1 LGVSSEDPVNK
12 LCDPMTKPVFSQG
25 LFFKSLLLKGVVR
38 IKLIQS
44 SVCECK
50 TDVNKKRKKNLAKCG
65 FRDLIGF

>member
-1 LGVSSEDPVNK
+1 
-12 LCDPMTKPVFSQG
+12 MTKPVFSQG